1 MVVTGDYLQLLLVK
15 RIIFSRFTSGSKM
28 NQLLSFRLLHLFK
41 YAELTEFIR
50 QTNQTFRY
58 VLNSVRLG
66 PVNENTESL

>member
-1 MVVTGDYLQLLLVK
+1 
-15 RIIFSRFTSGSKM
+15 M

-50 QTNQTFRY
+50 QNNQTFGY